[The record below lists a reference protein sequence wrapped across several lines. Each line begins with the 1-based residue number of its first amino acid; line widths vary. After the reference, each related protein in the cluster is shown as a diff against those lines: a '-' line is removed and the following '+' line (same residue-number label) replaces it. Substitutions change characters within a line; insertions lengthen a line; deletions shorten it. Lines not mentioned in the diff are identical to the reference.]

1 MMLSAVALLTACG
14 DEAATTG
21 AKAGAPTTMQVEGFE
36 VTAKPFNSTV
46 TVTAE
51 LQPNEQVQLMAP
63 MAAQV
68 LDIYFEE
75 GQKVQEGDAIVRLD
89 DRSWKAQLTGL
100 RAELNTATR
109 DLERKQALLAI
120 EGSTQEEID
129 QLTSSIETLRA
140 QIQQLEI
147 NIDLANVTA
156 PFSGRLGM
164 RNFSKGAYLKAG
176 DVITTL
182 SSTSELKVD
191 FSIPQEH
198 RKSISVGSSV
208 QLVVLGDT
216 VPAKVYAIDPV
227 INATSRT
234 LNVRAKVRTGDGNVM
249 PGAFA
254 EVQVATD
261 LVKDALLVPTQAVVP
276 EINDQTVF
284 IAHNGKVE
292 RKVVELG
299 GRTADLVHVRQGVS
313 GGDTIITTGLLSIK
327 PGMGVQVQI
336 INP

>member
-1 MMLSAVALLTACG
+1 MLSAIILLASCG
-14 DEAATTG
+14 GEATKEVKPGPA
-21 AKAGAPTTMQVEGFE
+21 AASMQVDGYK
-36 VTAKPFNSTV
+36 VVPKPFNSTV

-51 LQPNEQVQLMAP
+51 LRPNEQVQLMAP

-68 LDIYFEE
+68 LDIFFEE
-75 GQKVQEGDAIVRLD
+75 GQQVSEGDAIIRMD

-109 DLERKQALLAI
+109 DLERKQSLLSI

-129 QLTSSIETLRA
+129 QLTSTIETLRA

-147 NIDLANVTA
+147 NINLANVTA

-182 SSTSELKVD
+182 SSTNEIKVD

-198 RKSISVGSSV
+198 RKSISLGDAVK
-208 QLVVLGDT
+208 LMVLGDT
-216 VPAKVYAIDPV
+216 LQAKVYAIDPV
-227 INATSRT
+227 IDATSRT
-234 LNVRAKVRTGDGNVM
+234 LDVRAKVKGTEANVV

-261 LVKDALLVPTQAVVP
+261 FVKDALLVPTQAVVP

-284 IAHNGKVE
+284 VCHNGKVE
-292 RKVVELG
+292 RKVVQLG
-299 GRTADLVHVRQGVS
+299 ARTAELVHVKEGIAA
-313 GGDTIITTGLLSIK
+313 GDTIILTGLLSIK
-327 PGMGVQVQI
+327 PDMSVQI
-336 INP
+336 QTLNQ